1 MKALSHRAALGLV
14 VILVTGCASIQVQ
27 SDYDQQ
33 ASFAR
38 IKTYNWVEQSFTTTG
53 DPAVVSPLV
62 ARRVRAAVDS
72 VLAAKGYAREPSEDV
87 DFRIDLRIT
96 ATPESDAI
104 NTYVGTRAY
113 GSRYY
118 YGRGRFGFDP
128 FHAYPYYGYGAGT
141 GAYVRQSLES
151 TLVLDVVDAST
162 DQVIWRGWATD
173 RLDRHPDPET
183 VREFVVE
190 AVTKLLA
197 GFPPDG
203 STPPESSRRGLVT
216 PDET

>member
-1 MKALSHRAALGLV
+1 MKALSHRAALGLA

-38 IKTYNWVEQSFTTTG
+38 IKTYNWVEQSFTTIG

-72 VLAAKGYAREPSEDV
+72 VLAEKGYAREPSEDA
-87 DFRIDLRIT
+87 DFRIALRIT
-96 ATPESDAI
+96 ATPESDVI
-104 NTYVGTRAY
+104 DTYGGTRAY

-118 YGRGRFGFDP
+118 YGRGRFPFDP
-128 FHAYPYYGYGAGT
+128 FYGYPYYGYGAGT
-141 GAYVRQSLES
+141 GVYVRQSLES
-151 TLVLDVVDAST
+151 TLVLDVVDATT
-162 DQVIWRGWATD
+162 DQVIWRGWAAD

-183 VREFVVE
+183 VQRFVVE

-203 STPPESSRRGLVT
+203 STPPESPRRGLVA